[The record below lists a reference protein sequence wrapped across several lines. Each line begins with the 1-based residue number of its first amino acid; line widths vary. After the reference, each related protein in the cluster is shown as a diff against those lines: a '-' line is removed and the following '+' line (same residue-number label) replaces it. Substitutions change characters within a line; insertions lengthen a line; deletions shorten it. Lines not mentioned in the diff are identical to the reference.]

1 MSYRP
6 IWTQSHSGTLA
17 RQKLWRVYM
26 HWLTLVFMIQWKQR
40 LWGCNCW
47 TNCSKTPQNVTTR
60 KVMRYTHLSKQT
72 TCQEIYS
79 SIMILLYAGRQW
91 KPFFIC
97 NWHLSWFHSFA
108 GYTQCI
114 SQNHQLLGTI
124 YVFDMTT
131 YIKLKLF
138 LHKCI
143 QYIECI
149 YLLTV
154 AFVLEYTEVC
164 LLLSKQSFVNFNVV
178 CHSFHMLKLFK
189 WNFTKLGQLFNCDK
203 AF

>member
-1 MSYRP
+1 MWQPGKWWGWHTWASK
-6 IWTQSHSGTLA
+6 HHA
-17 RQKLWRVYM
+17 RKFIPQLRYY
-26 HWLTLVFMIQWKQR
+26 FMQESNKNSPLSAIDI
-40 LWGCNCW
+40 C
-47 TNCSKTPQNVTTR
+47 PDFI
-60 KVMRYTHLSKQT
+60 HLQ
-72 TCQEIYS
+72 
-79 SIMILLYAGRQW
+79 
-91 KPFFIC
+91 
-97 NWHLSWFHSFA
+97 SFA
-108 GYTQCI
+108 GYTLCI

-154 AFVLEYTEVC
+154 TFVPEYTEVC

-178 CHSFHMLKLFK
+178 CHSFHTLKLFK
-189 WNFTKLGQLFNCDK
+189 WNFTELGQPFNWDK